1 MDKPLPAS
9 QTKHLT
15 NLSHPLPPPHSN
27 ISVNLRQIS
36 SSSGGGGTGTT
47 GTTGTTLWLSAQILS
62 LYLSSTLGTSTTTNN
77 KNNCNGVRINRDDDE
92 GKKKQKVVLELGS
105 GIGYTPLVLANL
117 GWKVL
122 ASDIEPVLSEVL
134 KPNIEYN
141 KRIVGNG
148 IGEIEVREL
157 DWIYIDKIQNDNQ
170 NNDMKDTIIPDDVKY
185 LKEEGIDMIIMSDT
199 FYSLSLIRP
208 LWNTLL
214 YISQVK
220 DDDNKPPVI
229 YISLERRDSLLI
241 DHALETG
248 KKMGFDLKK
257 VNKSRLIK
265 EIQSSGWGWEG
276 EDWDGVEIW
285 KCRWKG

>member
-62 LYLSSTLGTSTTTNN
+62 LYLSSILGTSTTSNN
-77 KNNCNGVRINRDDDE
+77 KNNCNGVRINRDDDDQ
-92 GKKKQKVVLELGS
+92 KKQKVVLELGS

-117 GWKVL
+117 GWKVI
-122 ASDIEPVLSEVL
+122 STDIEPVLSKVL

-148 IGEIEVREL
+148 IGEIEVKEL
-157 DWIYIDKIQNDNQ
+157 DWLYFDQSQNQ
-170 NNDMKDTIIPDDVKY
+170 NNNDIQIPDEMKY
-185 LKEEGIDMIIMSDT
+185 LGKIDMIIMSDT

-214 YISQVK
+214 YISHLK
-220 DDDNKPPVI
+220 DDDKPPVI

-257 VNKSRLIK
+257 VNKSRLTK

-285 KCRWKG
+285 KCRWKGK